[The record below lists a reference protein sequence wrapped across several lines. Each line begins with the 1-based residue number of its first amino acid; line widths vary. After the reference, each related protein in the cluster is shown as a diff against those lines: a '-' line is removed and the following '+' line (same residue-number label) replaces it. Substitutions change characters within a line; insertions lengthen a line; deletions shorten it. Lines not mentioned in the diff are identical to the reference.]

1 MTDAQQENTMDA
13 PFEITFR
20 HFEPTDR
27 IRTKLD
33 EHISQLADFEN
44 GVISGRVV
52 IDGKNRHG
60 QKTVVDI
67 LVELSYRGGVAVGRR
82 SGQYPSPA
90 GQRTFDTALA
100 EAFHTAESQVKH
112 AFKKRRPQDMKDLEH
127 QPTHGRIGRLNPSE
141 RNGFVELPDGISL
154 FFSEAV
160 LDGGYDSLAEGDE
173 VHVIQADAEGPYG
186 PQAASVKR
194 IAPLG

>member
-1 MTDAQQENTMDA
+1 MDA
-13 PFEITFR
+13 PFEISFR

-27 IRTKLD
+27 IREKID
-33 EHISQLADFEN
+33 EHIAQIEDFEN
-44 GVISGRVV
+44 GIISGRVV

-67 LVELSYRGGVAVGRR
+67 VVELSYRGGIAVGRR
-82 SGQYPSPA
+82 SGEFPSPA

-112 AFKKRRPQDMKDLEH
+112 AFKKRRPQDVKDLEH
-127 QPTHGRIGRLNPSE
+127 QATHGRVARLNAAE
-141 RNGFVELPDGISL
+141 RNGFIELPDGVSL

-160 LDGGYDSLAEGDE
+160 LEGDYDSLAEGDE
-173 VHVIQADAEGPYG
+173 VIAIQADAESPYG

-194 IAPLG
+194 IGPLA